1 MHMGFELRAVCVGVA
16 QLHANQFKQK
26 IQMPPCA
33 AKFAIAHR
41 GQADGF
47 LFFNDFVDFGIFHRV
62 HGFHAAFAAGALAA
76 GLFQGFGAQKAA
88 DDVKTIGGAVA

>member
-1 MHMGFELRAVCVGVA
+1 MGFELRAVCVGVA

-47 LFFNDFVDFGIFHRV
+47 LFFYDFVDFGIFNGV
-62 HGFHAAFAAGALAA
+62 HGFHATFAARALAA
-76 GLFQGFGAQKAA
+76 GLLQGFGAQKAA
-88 DDVKTIGGAVA
+88 NDVKAIRGAVA